1 MPGKMVKKQT
11 NTCCCIEGIFNL
23 KKILF
28 LMVLSNKL
36 NSEFLKLPYRNLSM
50 IIRQGLPLGGNFLFW
65 EYTFTLLYTIDMWS
79 HGYCRKYFLKEKVK
93 FPFLVPTVVSLS
105 WPRLLLLKAVK
116 TYFLSQLLVISSKVL
131 YGCTMSW
138 QVKIKRNPCN
148 GKHVENANSQHSCQL
163 SPQLLRWKKN
173 KNMRNLESNKITSDL
188 DQGCPKL
195 AHHRAQFCPLDD

>member
-1 MPGKMVKKQT
+1 
-11 NTCCCIEGIFNL
+11 
-23 KKILF
+23 
-28 LMVLSNKL
+28 MVLSNKL

-50 IIRQGLPLGGNFLFW
+50 IIRQGLPLGGSLLFW

-79 HGYCRKYFLKEKVK
+79 QGYRRKYFLKKKVK

-105 WPRLLLLKAVK
+105 WPCLLLLKAVK
-116 TYFLSQLLVISSKVL
+116 TFFLSHLLVISSKVL

-163 SPQLLRWKKN
+163 SLQLFTLLRWKKKKYEELGKWLRSGLPKVGPPQGSILSARWLN
-173 KNMRNLESNKITSDL
+173 KQNKTKIY
-188 DQGCPKL
+188 KWW
-195 AHHRAQFCPLDD
+195 